1 MSRVKCCDD
10 PDCPQCGWTEYLQ
23 THQLNHVTIN
33 PDRISSIN
41 LLPYFQN
48 PDGERY
54 DSYAKWGYTRPV
66 REFYRS
72 AKKIHETLQL
82 CDTSII
88 ELQSDPLFKAKEW
101 GQLCS
106 IIRDIYITG
115 NKNIPTLRWNSSGII
130 VHPGN
135 HLAFAMLFLGK
146 PMRCFF
152 TCHNDYAHN
161 VKKIS
166 TVHETIWN
174 PTQIQSILKT
184 KDIEFWIEHM
194 DGQMVPHLYP
204 RISRETSWKSY
215 QNGDCEWPWQEVEK
229 YNNDPVL
236 EFDLE
241 SAVPK
246 REFKNEKI
254 LKNNQFAF
262 LLTGAQEDA
271 NFALCK
277 TSLSR
282 WTRRILFRYDKHD
295 S

>member
-204 RISRETSWKSY
+204 RISKETSWKSY

-229 YNNDPVL
+229 YNTDPVL

-277 TSLSR
+277 TSISR

>member
-1 MSRVKCCDD
+1 MTD
-10 PDCPQCGWTEYLQ
+10 PWTEYLR
-23 THQLNHVTIN
+23 THQLNHVTLN
-33 PDRISSIN
+33 PDKIASIK
-41 LLPYFQN
+41 LLPYFEN
-48 PDGERY
+48 PDGDRY

-72 AKKIHETLQL
+72 AKRIYDTLQL

-88 ELQSDPLFKAKEW
+88 ELQSDALFKAKEW

-106 IIRDIYITG
+106 IIRDVYING
-115 NKNIPTLRWNSSGII
+115 NKNIPTLRWNDNGIV

-152 TCHNDYAHN
+152 TCRNEVVHN

-174 PTQIQSILKT
+174 PRQIQSILKT
-184 KDIEFWIEHM
+184 NDVEFWIEHM
-194 DGQMVPHLYP
+194 DGQMVPHIYP
-204 RISRETSWKSY
+204 RISKQTSWKSY
-215 QNGDCEWPWQEVEK
+215 QNGDCEWPWSEVEV
-229 YNNDPVL
+229 YNRNPVL
-236 EFDLE
+236 EFDLD
-241 SAVPK
+241 SAVSK
-246 REFKNEKI
+246 REFKNQKI

-262 LLTGAQEDA
+262 LLTGASEDA
-271 NFALCK
+271 NFVLCK
-277 TSLSR
+277 NSVSR

-295 S
+295 F

>member
-1 MSRVKCCDD
+1 MID
-10 PDCPQCGWTEYLQ
+10 PWTEYLQ
-23 THQLNHVTIN
+23 THQLNHVTLN
-33 PDRISSIN
+33 SDRISNIK
-41 LLPYFQN
+41 LLPYFES
-48 PDGERY
+48 PDGNRY
-54 DSYAKWGYTRPV
+54 DSYAKWGYTLPV

-72 AKKIHETLQL
+72 AKHIHDTLQL

-88 ELQSDPLFKAKEW
+88 KLQSDPLFKAKEW

-106 IIRDIYITG
+106 IIRDVYING
-115 NKNIPTLRWNSSGII
+115 NKNIPTLRWNSDGIV

-152 TCHNDYAHN
+152 TCPNEYAHN

-166 TVHETIWN
+166 TVHETIYN

-194 DGQMVPHLYP
+194 DGQMVPHIYP
-204 RISRETSWKSY
+204 RIDKQTSWKSF
-215 QNGDCEWPWQEVEK
+215 QNGDCEWPWQQVEK
-229 YNNDPVL
+229 YNRDPVI
-236 EFDLE
+236 EFDLA

-246 REFKNEKI
+246 RKFKNEKI

-262 LLTGAQEDA
+262 LLTGANEDN
-271 NFALCK
+271 NFVLCK
-277 TSLSR
+277 NSISR

>member
-1 MSRVKCCDD
+1 MNKNKCCDD
-10 PDCPQCGWTEYLQ
+10 PNCPQCQWTDYLQ

-33 PDRISSIN
+33 PDKIESIK
-41 LLPYFQN
+41 LMPSFEK
-48 PDGERY
+48 PDGDSY

-72 AKKIHETLQL
+72 AKKIFETLQL

-106 IIRDIYITG
+106 IIREIYVNG
-115 NKNIPTLRWNSSGII
+115 NKNIPTLRWNDDGIV

-152 TCHNDYAHN
+152 TCRNEVAHN

-184 KDIEFWIEHM
+184 RDVEFWFETW
-194 DGQMVPHLYP
+194 DQQMIPHIYP
-204 RISRETSWKSY
+204 RINKQTTWKSY
-215 QNGDCEWPWQEVEK
+215 QNGDCDWPWQEVEK
-229 YNNDPVL
+229 YNQDPTIK
-236 EFDLE
+236 FDLD

-246 REFKNEKI
+246 RKFKNQRIKQ
-254 LKNNQFAF
+254 NNQFAF
-262 LLTGAQEDA
+262 LLTGASEDK
-271 NFALCK
+271 NFVKCESHFNRFFYTKYRQCLC
-277 TSLSR
+277 R
-282 WTRRILFRYDKHD
+282 D
-295 S
+295 

>member
-106 IIRDIYITG
+106 IIKDIYIKG

-277 TSLSR
+277 TSISR